1 MKTTTSLEDFK
12 TIIRGLIAAYP
23 RDNFIPNE
31 FTFNLWFKALH
42 DFDYVT
48 LSKAAQAYMMTEK
61 FPPTIADIRRL
72 ACDMVMPADE
82 IAAEEWNRLM
92 KALGQAGRPDAVE
105 YWKALPEST
114 REIVGGFSEFREWS
128 NLPITDLMTVHRPM
142 FIKRFEERTRQKRI
156 AAPLP
161 VQLRKP
167 ERTLEEHLPP
177 VIEDRKEQAH
187 RNGTAA
193 PDDLIARLRER
204 LNVN

>member
-1 MKTTTSLEDFK
+1 MKTTISIDDFK
-12 TIIRGLIAAYP
+12 TIMRGLIAAYP

-31 FTFNLWFKALH
+31 YTFNLWYKALS

-48 LSKAAQAYMMTEK
+48 LNKAAQAYMMLNK
-61 FPPTIADIRRL
+61 FPPTIADIRRI
-72 ACDMVMPADE
+72 ACDMVLPADE

-92 KALGQAGRPDAVE
+92 KALGQAGSPDAVE
-105 YWKALPEST
+105 RWQKLPEVT

-142 FIKRFEERTRQKRI
+142 FIKRFEERMKQKRLT
-156 AAPLP
+156 APLP

-177 VIEDRKEQAH
+177 LIEERKEQPH
-187 RNGTAA
+187 GKGTGA
-193 PDDLIARLRER
+193 PADLIAKLRER
-204 LNVN
+204 LAVE

>member
-1 MKTTTSLEDFK
+1 MKTVSVDDFK
-12 TIIRGLIAAYP
+12 IVVRGLKAAYP

-31 FTFNLWFKALH
+31 YTFNLWYKALS

-48 LSKAAQAYMMTEK
+48 LNKAAQAHMMTEK

-72 ACDMVMPADE
+72 ACDMVLPTDR
-82 IAAEEWNRLM
+82 IAAEEWERLM

-105 YWKALPEST
+105 YWQKLPEVT

-128 NLPITDLMTVHRPM
+128 NLPVTDLMTVHRPM
-142 FIKRFEERTRQKRI
+142 FIKRFEERTKQKRLT
-156 AAPLP
+156 APLP

-177 VIEDRKEQAH
+177 LIEDREERPAEQ
-187 RNGTAA
+187 GTAA
-193 PDDLIARLRER
+193 PADMIAKLKER
-204 LNVN
+204 LNSNR